1 MNRVRG
7 VIEGPPVRKGG
18 HWGSVLRVAA
28 ALTLAVVFLALAIIP
43 ALSPAPAQA
52 DATTLH
58 WTGQGQNVTC
68 VSGFWHWI
76 LTTGGNNVI
85 ESGTLHVTYT
95 DESTSTT
102 QGYFPGGG
110 RGAMHFDVYHTA
122 ANGEA
127 PVTVRTA
134 YVVFTY
140 SGGGGNFIL
149 TISNSNCVTTSTT
162 VEGTTTIP
170 SFPTTTTTI
179 ATTTTEAPTTTTV
192 EGTTTVPPRRPRPL
206 RRPLPRPLRRPL
218 PRPPRPEARRPP
230 SPCPTRYTPGAAAR
244 RAPAIPGR
252 GVSPS
257 CSCSWAHFSLPHSPS
272 WCGPATSPVTR
283 ARGRG

>member
-192 EGTTTVPPRRPRPL
+192 EGTTTVPTETTTTTEAPTTTTTEAPTTTTTEAGGTTTTIPVPDKVHTGGGGTTGSGDSWAGSLPKLLLFMGALLSAALAFLVRPRHV
-206 RRPLPRPLRRPL
+206 PRHAGKR
-218 PRPPRPEARRPP
+218 
-230 SPCPTRYTPGAAAR
+230 
-244 RAPAIPGR
+244 
-252 GVSPS
+252 
-257 CSCSWAHFSLPHSPS
+257 
-272 WCGPATSPVTR
+272 
-283 ARGRG
+283 

>member
-192 EGTTTVPPRRPRPL
+192 EGTTTVPTETTTTTEAPTTTTTEAGGTTTTIPVPDKVHTGGGGTTGSGDSWAGSLPKLLLFMGALLSAALAFLVRPRHV
-206 RRPLPRPLRRPL
+206 PRHAGKR
-218 PRPPRPEARRPP
+218 
-230 SPCPTRYTPGAAAR
+230 
-244 RAPAIPGR
+244 
-252 GVSPS
+252 
-257 CSCSWAHFSLPHSPS
+257 
-272 WCGPATSPVTR
+272 
-283 ARGRG
+283 